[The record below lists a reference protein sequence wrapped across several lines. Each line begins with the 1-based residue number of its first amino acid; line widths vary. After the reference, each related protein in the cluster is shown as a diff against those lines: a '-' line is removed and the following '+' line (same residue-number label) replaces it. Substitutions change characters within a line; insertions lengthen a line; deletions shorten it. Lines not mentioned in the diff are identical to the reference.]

1 MGRFRS
7 FLSGYCLRTGLVA
20 LLLASLALPAAAQ
33 TDILPSSVDV
43 RLVQGSAS
51 DQLLVQVK
59 LHSAGTFGGILSA
72 MTVTIRYDASAG
84 GTLGGGATF
93 CNAWSSFPPSSV
105 VVNSG
110 TAYRTYNGFGLN
122 RLEDPAFDGGCAMSL
137 PVETWFTI
145 TTIPVGGTGCT
156 AFTLGNDA
164 FTGSDNRDFYIS
176 MNGQDVTGQ
185 VVGGPVSGGNC
196 AEDCLGMI
204 GGTALPGTACDDGNA
219 GTTNDTWNASCVCIG
234 TPTCTGAAISGTTSN
249 SPICSSSTLNLG
261 VTATGTGPLSYAWS
275 GTGTFSPN
283 ASSQNVSVTG
293 AATGNYQVVVTNA
306 CGTASSSVP
315 VVVNTAPSATIS
327 YSGSPY
333 CTSGGTATVTRTGST
348 GGTYSATPSGLSIS
362 SSTGA
367 ITLGT
372 STAGSYTV
380 TYSIAAGGGCSAFS
394 TTASVVINTAPS
406 ATISYAGSPYC
417 TSGGTATVTRTG
429 STGGTYSAVPSGLSI
444 NPNTGA
450 IGLAGSTAATY
461 TVTYT
466 IGATGGCSAFATT
479 ATIQIGQAPTATI
492 DYPGSPYCTSGG
504 QAAVSLAGAS
514 GGAFTASPG
523 GLSIDAG
530 TGAVD
535 LNASTTGTYTVTYTI
550 APTGG
555 CAEFSTTA
563 EISVGAAP
571 SATITYTGSPFCA
584 SAGQAD
590 VTRTGSSGGA
600 FSATPSGLSIDVG
613 TGHVDLTSS
622 APGMYTVTYAIA
634 AAGGCSAFS
643 TTTDISIGAAPSA
656 TINYSG
662 SPYCTSGVSAA
673 VSRTGT
679 PGGTFSSAPA
689 GLSINAANGAIDL
702 GNSSAGIYT
711 VTYAIA
717 AGGGCTAFSTTA
729 QVVVNEAP
737 SSTISYTGSPYCT
750 DGGTASVVRTGTTG
764 GTYLADPAGLSIDLA
779 SGAIDLG
786 SSSAGTYTVTY
797 GIAANGGCAAF
808 NTTASVIVGAAPSA
822 SISYDGSPYC
832 SGGGSVDVT
841 RTGTAGGTYAAVPGG
856 LSISAS
862 TGQIDLGAST
872 AGTYTVTYSIAAS
885 GGCALFTTSAPLVI
899 GTAPSAMIEYNGSPY
914 CTSDVSVNVT
924 RTGSGGG
931 VYSSVPSGLS
941 LNATTG
947 SIDPGASTAG
957 NFTVTY
963 DIAASGGC
971 ASFSTTADVVIDE
984 ASTWYADA
992 DADGAG
998 DPAVTTLACDQPTGY
1013 VAVAGDLCPS
1023 DPNKVDPGTCGCGV
1037 PDTDT
1042 DHDGVPDCID
1052 SCPLLSGGVGDACDD
1067 GDVNTTNDQIT
1078 SDCECVGTVVY
1089 DCPVLMANIGDAC
1102 DDGDVNTTNDQITSD
1117 CECVGTVVY
1126 DCPVLMANIGD
1137 VCDDGDMNT
1146 TNDQITADCDCI
1158 GTVICVPP
1166 SISETSSDS
1175 PICSGTVLNLGVTAG
1190 GTGTLSYAWSGAGL
1204 FDPGPLSQYVAVTGA
1219 ATGDYQVTVSNN
1231 CGSASA
1237 TVSVV
1242 VDAAPSA
1249 TISFDGSPYCTTS
1262 GFAQVTRLGTPDGS
1276 YSAAPAGLAIDPGT
1290 GSVDLDASTAGT
1302 YVVTYSIDAN
1312 GGCGPFSTTT
1322 DILVQDPTVWYA
1334 DVDGDGVGS
1343 DADAVLACEQP
1354 SGYVAISGDACP
1366 TDPDKLD
1373 PGICGCGI
1381 PDTDTDNDG
1390 AADCIDGC
1398 PTDPDKIA
1406 PGACGCGV
1414 PDTDSDGDGIADCI
1428 DSCPTLS
1435 GQIGD
1440 ACDDNDPG
1448 TEDDV
1453 ITSDCV
1459 CAGTIVYDC
1468 PDLQANVGDACDDGD
1483 ATTTNDMVTADCA
1496 CVGTSI
1502 YDCPDLQANVG
1513 DACDDGDATT
1523 ENDMV
1528 TADCACVG
1536 TSIYDC
1542 PDLQANIG
1550 DVCDDGNAGT
1560 DEDVITEDCICLGD
1574 IIDGIG
1580 DPIGSSDDAM
1590 SLFPN
1595 PNRTGVVT
1603 LHIEGLG
1610 QGQRAVL
1617 IEIHDASGRLV
1628 YQETAQAV
1636 GGVVHHG
1643 MDLSKRVSQGL
1654 YMVEAIAGGR
1664 HYLRR
1669 LVIQ

>member
-1 MGRFRS
+1 M
-7 FLSGYCLRTGLVA
+7 
-20 LLLASLALPAAAQ
+20 
-33 TDILPSSVDV
+33 
-43 RLVQGSAS
+43 
-51 DQLLVQVK
+51 
-59 LHSAGTFGGILSA
+59 
-72 MTVTIRYDASAG
+72 
-84 GTLGGGATF
+84 
-93 CNAWSSFPPSSV
+93 
-105 VVNSG
+105 
-110 TAYRTYNGFGLN
+110 
-122 RLEDPAFDGGCAMSL
+122 
-137 PVETWFTI
+137 
-145 TTIPVGGTGCT
+145 
-156 AFTLGNDA
+156 
-164 FTGSDNRDFYIS
+164 
-176 MNGQDVTGQ
+176 
-185 VVGGPVSGGNC
+185 
-196 AEDCLGMI
+196 
-204 GGTALPGTACDDGNA
+204 
-219 GTTNDTWNASCVCIG
+219 
-234 TPTCTGAAISGTTSN
+234 
-249 SPICSSSTLNLG
+249 
-261 VTATGTGPLSYAWS
+261 
-275 GTGTFSPN
+275 
-283 ASSQNVSVTG
+283 
-293 AATGNYQVVVTNA
+293 
-306 CGTASSSVP
+306 
-315 VVVNTAPSATIS
+315 
-327 YSGSPY
+327 
-333 CTSGGTATVTRTGST
+333 
-348 GGTYSATPSGLSIS
+348 
-362 SSTGA
+362 
-367 ITLGT
+367 
-372 STAGSYTV
+372 
-380 TYSIAAGGGCSAFS
+380 
-394 TTASVVINTAPS
+394 
-406 ATISYAGSPYC
+406 
-417 TSGGTATVTRTG
+417 
-429 STGGTYSAVPSGLSI
+429 
-444 NPNTGA
+444 
-450 IGLAGSTAATY
+450 
-461 TVTYT
+461 
-466 IGATGGCSAFATT
+466 
-479 ATIQIGQAPTATI
+479 
-492 DYPGSPYCTSGG
+492 
-504 QAAVSLAGAS
+504 
-514 GGAFTASPG
+514 
-523 GLSIDAG
+523 
-530 TGAVD
+530 D

-1137 VCDDGDMNT
+1137 ACDDGDVNT
-1146 TNDQITADCDCI
+1146 TNDQITSDCE
-1158 GTVICVPP
+1158 CV
-1166 SISETSSDS
+1166 
-1175 PICSGTVLNLGVTAG
+1175 
-1190 GTGTLSYAWSGAGL
+1190 GTL
-1204 FDPGPLSQYVAVTGA
+1204 
-1219 ATGDYQVTVSNN
+1219 
-1231 CGSASA
+1231 
-1237 TVSVV
+1237 
-1242 VDAAPSA
+1242 
-1249 TISFDGSPYCTTS
+1249 
-1262 GFAQVTRLGTPDGS
+1262 
-1276 YSAAPAGLAIDPGT
+1276 
-1290 GSVDLDASTAGT
+1290 
-1302 YVVTYSIDAN
+1302 
-1312 GGCGPFSTTT
+1312 
-1322 DILVQDPTVWYA
+1322 
-1334 DVDGDGVGS
+1334 
-1343 DADAVLACEQP
+1343 
-1354 SGYVAISGDACP
+1354 
-1366 TDPDKLD
+1366 
-1373 PGICGCGI
+1373 
-1381 PDTDTDNDG
+1381 
-1390 AADCIDGC
+1390 
-1398 PTDPDKIA
+1398 
-1406 PGACGCGV
+1406 
-1414 PDTDSDGDGIADCI
+1414 
-1428 DSCPTLS
+1428 
-1435 GQIGD
+1435 
-1440 ACDDNDPG
+1440 
-1448 TEDDV
+1448 
-1453 ITSDCV
+1453 
-1459 CAGTIVYDC
+1459 VYDC
-1468 PDLQANVGDACDDGD
+1468 PVLMANIGDACDDGD
-1483 ATTTNDMVTADCA
+1483 V
-1496 CVGTSI
+1496 
-1502 YDCPDLQANVG
+1502 
-1513 DACDDGDATT
+1513 
-1523 ENDMV
+1523 
-1528 TADCACVG
+1528 
-1536 TSIYDC
+1536 
-1542 PDLQANIG
+1542 
-1550 DVCDDGNAGT
+1550 
-1560 DEDVITEDCICLGD
+1560 
-1574 IIDGIG
+1574 
-1580 DPIGSSDDAM
+1580 
-1590 SLFPN
+1590 
-1595 PNRTGVVT
+1595 
-1603 LHIEGLG
+1603 
-1610 QGQRAVL
+1610 
-1617 IEIHDASGRLV
+1617 
-1628 YQETAQAV
+1628 
-1636 GGVVHHG
+1636 
-1643 MDLSKRVSQGL
+1643 
-1654 YMVEAIAGGR
+1654 
-1664 HYLRR
+1664 
-1669 LVIQ
+1669 